1 MRYLLV
7 LLLGLLIGG
16 GAVFYFLVGAPR
28 ARTLPGALIKA
39 PDPGGGDPPGTAV
52 VSLDEKFFDAVL
64 GTIFRDIQ
72 PPAFPL
78 QLTAMGPATQGGPV
92 RFEYAMLQ
100 NGCTDQIVLLPE
112 GSGIVSGVHFTEG
125 KIVAPLAFSGS
136 YNAPMLGCLNF
147 KGWASANIQLS
158 FDQPKQTVYGRIN
171 VESVNLEGVQPGA
184 SGVVTA
190 LVQNAI
196 NQRVNPLEILRA
208 QQLTLAVPV
217 QASKGTLKAQ
227 VKDVRAEIKD
237 GNLRLHISYEF
248 SGVKNQ

>member
-1 MRYLLV
+1 
-7 LLLGLLIGG
+7 
-16 GAVFYFLVGAPR
+16 
-28 ARTLPGALIKA
+28 
-39 PDPGGGDPPGTAV
+39 
-52 VSLDEKFFDAVL
+52 
-64 GTIFRDIQ
+64 
-72 PPAFPL
+72 
-78 QLTAMGPATQGGPV
+78 
-92 RFEYAMLQ
+92 MLQ
-100 NGCTDQIVLLPE
+100 SACSDQIVLLPE

-136 YNAPMLGCLNF
+136 YNAPLFGCLNF
-147 KGWASANIQLS
+147 KGWANASIQLS

-171 VESVNLEGVQPGA
+171 VESVNLEGVQPGV
-184 SGVVTA
+184 SGAVTA

-217 QASKGTLKAQ
+217 QASKGILKAQ
-227 VKDVRAEIKD
+227 VKDVRSEIKD